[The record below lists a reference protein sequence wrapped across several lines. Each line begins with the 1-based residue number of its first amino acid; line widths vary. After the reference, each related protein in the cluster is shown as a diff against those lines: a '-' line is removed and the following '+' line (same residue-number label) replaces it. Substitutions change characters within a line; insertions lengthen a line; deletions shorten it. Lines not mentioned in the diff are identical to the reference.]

1 MDRQQAIK
9 ERTLEEAL
17 FITKNKATI
26 RQTAANSDVSKST
39 THTDLTVRLPNYSPL
54 LAKKVRKILNKNYSE
69 RHIRGGMA
77 TREKFIVG
85 KY

>member
-39 THTDLTVRLPNYSPL
+39 THRLNCTT
-54 LAKKVRKILNKNYSE
+54 AKLFTFIGKKSSE
-69 RHIRGGMA
+69 NS
-77 TREKFIVG
+77 
-85 KY
+85 

>member
-39 THTDLTVRLPNYSPL
+39 PQQ
-54 LAKKVRKILNKNYSE
+54 I
-69 RHIRGGMA
+69 
-77 TREKFIVG
+77 FI
-85 KY
+85 